1 MNMSDYDVGKDIGHI
16 YERLNNIEQ
25 NLINLLSLDSPTV
38 DDYSHRLS
46 YPLKCAKVT
55 DAMKNSNL
63 CKAIEESTYDVE
75 MLVTVD
81 GVPSLVKSTLTRSE
95 FDDYISKNPGKAF
108 SEYIVSVTPSY
119 KDFL

>member
-1 MNMSDYDVGKDIGHI
+1 MGNYDVGKDIGHI
-16 YERLNNIEQ
+16 YERLDNIEQ
-25 NLINLLSLDSPTV
+25 NLINLLSLDPITE
-38 DDYSHRLS
+38 DYSHRLS
-46 YPLKCAKVT
+46 YPLKCGKVT
-55 DAMKNSNL
+55 DAVKNSNL

-95 FDDYISKNPGKAF
+95 FDDYIAKNPGKAF

-119 KDFL
+119 KNFI